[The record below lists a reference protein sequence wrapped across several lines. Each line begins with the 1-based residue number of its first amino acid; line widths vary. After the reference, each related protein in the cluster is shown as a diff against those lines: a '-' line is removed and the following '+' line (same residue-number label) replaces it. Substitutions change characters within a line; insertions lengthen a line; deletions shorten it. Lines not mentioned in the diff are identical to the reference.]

1 MAGNSRLIAPNCSGS
16 VTNPRG
22 AVVRYV
28 LLHGLASSPN
38 VWSAVKMRM
47 RKELPNGKTDL
58 LAPTLVMD
66 GSIEDEADR
75 VASAMA
81 VPAGSGTIVG
91 HSMGGL
97 VAVALSERHPELVE
111 RLVLVNSPTSVEA
124 RLSSRNRTERALRNR
139 TLGPALWRVKGQG
152 GARRGLT
159 SAFAPGFEVPQ
170 STIDE
175 LLRTS
180 YETFVNS
187 TEAIDAYLAAT
198 PLARRLEQ
206 LDVPI
211 TVLFGTSDQRV
222 DPSVALTQYR
232 SAANVSVHPMS
243 YVGHTPPIENS
254 LATFR
259 AIISD
264 EDIAS
269 YLQEDRDAENS
280 SGSARS

>member
-1 MAGNSRLIAPNCSGS
+1 M
-16 VTNPRG
+16 
-22 AVVRYV
+22 RYV

-47 RKELPNGKTDL
+47 RKELPNGKTDI

-97 VAVALSERHPELVE
+97 VAVALAERHPELVE
-111 RLVLVNSPTSVEA
+111 RLVIINSPTSVEA
-124 RLSSRNRTERALRNR
+124 RLSSRDRAERALRNR
-139 TLGPALWRVKGQG
+139 KIGPALWRLKGTA

-170 STIDE
+170 PSIDE
-175 LLRTS
+175 LLRTP
-180 YETFVNS
+180 YDTFVNS
-187 TEAIDAYLAAT
+187 TEAIDAYLDAA
-198 PLARRLEQ
+198 PLAERMAG

-222 DPSVALTQYR
+222 DPSLALAHYR
-232 SAANVSVHPMS
+232 SAPNASVHPMS
-243 YVGHTPPIENS
+243 YVGHTPPLENS
-254 LATFR
+254 LATYR

-269 YLQEDRDAENS
+269 YLQEDRDDDNES
-280 SGSARS
+280 SADSARP